1 MQVGGVI
8 YSDSADKAARFIL
21 NCNQRGIPLVFL
33 QDVTGFMVGT
43 RAEQGGIIKDGA
55 KLVNAVANSV
65 VPKFTVI
72 IGNSYGAGN
81 YAMCGKAYDPRLIY
95 AWPSAQIAVMGGAQA
110 AKTLLTIKVAQ
121 LERSGEKLTT
131 EQQKTLLADIQKRYD
146 STTTPVYAASRLWV
160 DGIIAPT
167 ETRTMISRGIAVAS
181 HQGSLP
187 ELRTG
192 VFQV

>member
-1 MQVGGVI
+1 
-8 YSDSADKAARFIL
+8 
-21 NCNQRGIPLVFL
+21 
-33 QDVTGFMVGT
+33 MVGT

-95 AWPSAQIAVMGGAQA
+95 AWPTAQIAVMGGAQA

-121 LERSGEKLTT
+121 LERSGEKLTP
-131 EQQKTLLADIQKRYD
+131 EQQNTLLADIQKRYD

>member
-1 MQVGGVI
+1 
-8 YSDSADKAARFIL
+8 
-21 NCNQRGIPLVFL
+21 
-33 QDVTGFMVGT
+33 
-43 RAEQGGIIKDGA
+43 
-55 KLVNAVANSV
+55 
-65 VPKFTVI
+65 
-72 IGNSYGAGN
+72 
-81 YAMCGKAYDPRLIY
+81 
-95 AWPSAQIAVMGGAQA
+95 MGGAQA

-121 LERSGEKLTT
+121 LERSGEKLTP
-131 EQQKTLLADIQKRYD
+131 EQQNTLLADIQKRYD